1 MQTVRPE
8 AAGATGFRLSSNNQ
22 ELSWE
27 SSWETAPPGNSAAA
41 NDDQEPNE
49 DVMYA
54 SISHSN
60 SKGPRPQAMADNDCD
75 YATVHIPANI
85 QADAKSN
92 SSSKDECADDY
103 VLME

>member
-1 MQTVRPE
+1 MGNCTSRQQKKR
-8 AAGATGFRLSSNNQ
+8 Q
-22 ELSWE
+22 K
-27 SSWETAPPGNSAAA
+27 GNSAAA